1 MSNAVPAD
9 VVRARVGVSIVF
21 AVHGAV
27 TGTFATRVPAL
38 ADRVHATPG
47 TLGLALIA
55 TSVGAVLAMPLA
67 AKLTHRFSSRS
78 TVRVL
83 LLAWCAALLLPALAP
98 GYAGFVVAL
107 LVFGATAGM
116 ADVAMNAQ
124 GVVVEQRYGRS
135 IMSGLHGLWSA
146 GGLIASAVG
155 ALAAHADVDPR
166 LHFLGATV
174 VLCVIGALA
183 CRPLLDIRLP
193 DDGAP
198 AFALPSRAVLLV
210 GLVGFCAIFAEGG
223 TADWCA
229 VYLRTVTGAEPGLAA
244 AAYTGFALAMTG
256 GRLVGDRVVRRFGAV
271 ATVRVSGGIAVTGAL
286 LVVLAPA
293 PAAALA
299 GFALLGLGVAVVVPL
314 CFAAAGNIGA
324 SAGTSTSARDIGP
337 NPARAIAGIA
347 TIAYG
352 AGLAAPGAIGGIAAA
367 TSLPFSFALV
377 GLLCAV
383 LIVGAGALRSR
394 GAKGSSRDLA
404 TISNP

>member
-1 MSNAVPAD
+1 MSDALTTPVPAE
-9 VVRARVGVSIVF
+9 VVRARFGVSVVF

-27 TGTFATRVPAL
+27 AGTFATRVPAL
-38 ADRVHATPG
+38 ADRVHAGPG
-47 TLGLALIA
+47 ALGVALIA
-55 TSVGAVLAMPLA
+55 PSVGALLAMPVA
-67 AKLTHRFSSRS
+67 AKLTHRFSSRA

-83 LLAWCAALLLPALAP
+83 LLAWCVALLLPSVAP
-98 GYAGFVVAL
+98 GYTGFVVAL

-155 ALAAHADVDPR
+155 ALAAHAGVPPP
-166 LHFLGATV
+166 LHFLGVTV
-174 VLCVIGALA
+174 ALCVIGAFA
-183 CRPLLDIRLP
+183 CRLLLDIRLP

-198 AFALPSRAVLLV
+198 AFALPSRAVLVV
-210 GLVGFCAIFAEGG
+210 GLVGFCAVFAEGG
-223 TADWCA
+223 SADWCA

-256 GRLVGDRVVRRFGAV
+256 GRLVGDRVVRRFGSV
-271 ATVRVSGGIAVTGAL
+271 ATVRVSGAIAVTGAL
-286 LVVLAPA
+286 LVVLAPV
-293 PAAALA
+293 PAIAIA

-314 CFAAAGNIGA
+314 CFAAAG
-324 SAGTSTSARDIGP
+324 TIGP
-337 NPARAIAGIA
+337 NPARAIASIA

-367 TSLPFSFALV
+367 TSLPFSFVLV

-383 LIVGAGALRSR
+383 LVVGAGALRTR